1 MMYPTGMIVTV
12 TSHKGG
18 VGKTVTAIHLATFF
32 GNRFG
37 NGSTVVVDTDPNAS
51 SLTWAERAA
60 SRGYE
65 LPFAVVGPGEA
76 GEEEHVIFDSPG
88 RLYREELEAV
98 AEISDLVVVP
108 TSPDALSV
116 DVLAAFTQDLEDLGM
131 GVSYRVLLTMVPWWN
146 AAGRKARR
154 DLTGVK
160 IPLFRS
166 HVRFRPAF
174 DTAALEGLPVGELKS
189 KGARDGWKDY
199 SAVGEEVIST

>member
-1 MMYPTGMIVTV
+1 MIITV

-18 VGKTVTAIHLATFF
+18 VGKTVTSIHLAAFF
-32 GNRFG
+32 GQRFG
-37 NGSTVVVDTDPNAS
+37 TGSTVVVDTDPNAS
-51 SLTWAERAA
+51 SLKWSERAA

-88 RLYREELEAV
+88 RLYREEMEAV
-98 AEISDLVVVP
+98 AEVSHLVVVP

-116 DVLAAFTQDLEDLGM
+116 DALATFTQDFEDLG
-131 GVSYRVLLTMVPWWN
+131 VEVAYRVLLTMVPWWN
-146 AAGRKARR
+146 TSGRKARR
-154 DLTGVK
+154 DLASVG

-166 HVRFRPAF
+166 QVRFRPAF
-174 DTAALEGLPVGELKS
+174 DTAALEGLPVSELRS

-199 SAVGEEVIST
+199 SAVGGEVIGAS